1 MADLGKVVV
10 TDGGTYSATVT
21 YEKLTFVH
29 YNNDAYL
36 TLKTVKGVTPTD
48 DGVNYRLFCKSAAT
62 ATTSKAGIVMPDG
75 TTISIS
81 NGKITAKTATQT
93 TVGVTKGS
101 DDITVG
107 KDGALSLNTNFKQ
120 ATALANIV
128 AGEALKV
135 VLGKVS
141 KAIATTMNLDENAL
155 LKNMISG
162 IDVNDGNKVPSSA
175 YIHTLVD
182 RIGMGTELSGFDNLT
197 AAVNSVNNNL
207 SKRLLVGDNIA
218 SADLTYDVND
228 GRFGTLSMRFSDGT
242 MNQLLLLDK
251 TAAVT
256 ILKNN
261 AWQEQY
267 RFATTSMLSDYISKS
282 GIKFVEQ
289 YLKSPQ
295 TLSPSG
301 TTLLN
306 DASITIPFDCIGIL
320 RWKLWCKSSEQK
332 TLFYYMVNNA
342 YVQGKHQW
350 DGTVQ
355 NDEAIDIF
363 VMSRFSKD
371 QKLTVSVQGN
381 CSVIGNNTSL
391 TRYSFVFIPI

>member
-48 DGVNYRLFCKSAAT
+48 DGVNYRLFCKSAVT

-75 TTISIS
+75 TTIGIS

-101 DDITVG
+101 NDITVG
-107 KDGALSLNTNFKQ
+107 KDGELSLNTKFEQ

-162 IDVNDGNKVPSSA
+162 IDVNSGEKVPSSA
-175 YIHTLVD
+175 FVHTLYE
-182 RIGMGTELSGFDNLT
+182 RLGMGIDLSAGDAENVT
-197 AAVNSVNNNL
+197 QAVNALYSDLNGFHVYANISDLGLSNGVTVNDILPKMSQPSIGFFYVLN
-207 SKRLLVGDNIA
+207 DNI
-218 SADLTYDVND
+218 SKLP
-228 GRFGTLSMRFSDGT
+228 
-242 MNQLLLLDK
+242 
-251 TAAVT
+251 
-256 ILKNN
+256 I
-261 AWQEQY
+261 
-267 RFATTSMLSDYISKS
+267 TTQANLIIFKS
-282 GIKFVEQ
+282 GSASDIVERSIWTGETYFGKYGGANKVESWVLIK
-289 YLKSPQ
+289 
-295 TLSPSG
+295 
-301 TTLLN
+301 
-306 DASITIPFDCIGIL
+306 
-320 RWKLWCKSSEQK
+320 
-332 TLFYYMVNNA
+332 
-342 YVQGKHQW
+342 
-350 DGTVQ
+350 
-355 NDEAIDIF
+355 
-363 VMSRFSKD
+363 
-371 QKLTVSVQGN
+371 
-381 CSVIGNNTSL
+381 
-391 TRYSFVFIPI
+391 